1 MMIIYLIMAV
11 SAGREYVE
19 ATFSGGQNYLVYA
32 IIMAITFAAGVFI
45 ILQGVRLILAE
56 IVPAFTGFSEKLV
69 PNARPALDCPVVYPY
84 APNAVLIGFLFS
96 FLGGL
101 VGLFLLGQMK
111 LVLILPGVV
120 PHFFTGATAGVFGN
134 ATGGRRGAMI
144 GAFANGLL
152 ITFLPVLLLP
162 VLGAIG
168 FANTTFS
175 DADFG
180 VIGILLGNPARYL
193 SPMAITGLVVALFA
207 LLVAYNVLAKS
218 KKRLPKC
225 RKIAERKN
233 ERNRNHP
240 TGARHSRRHAQ
251 ILKPSWLWSLWRQHV
266 GSGDSGGSVRRGDE
280 NRPCRPGLAGARL
293 LRTVERPCGPRVVQY
308 PAIKGYFPREE
319 LNTLNQNGTRLPSHP
334 DRLKTHG
341 VDATTGSLGQG
352 ISIAGGMALSHKLA
366 RRPNRVFCIVGD
378 GELNEGQCW
387 EAFQFIA
394 HHRLNNL
401 TVFIDWNKQQ
411 LDGELEEIINP
422 FDLEGKFRAFGF
434 DVVTVKGDDIAGLL
448 AVVQPVPPADARPRV
463 VILDSIKGQGVPCPE
478 QLTNSHH
485 LRLTDGMK
493 QTLNEAI
500 HQLEVMH
507 D

>member
-1 MMIIYLIMAV
+1 MFILETLNFVVDILKVPSVLVGLIALIGLVAQKKAFSDVVKGTIKTILGFIVLGGGATVLVGSLNPLGGMFEHAFNIQGIIPNNEAIVSIALEKYGASTALIMAFGMVANIVVAGFEGVGLVFTGSLILGLVMAFFPALAQRYMRRITGTDDIAFGHFGTLGYVLSGWIGSLCGKGSRSTEEMNLPKNLSFLRDSSISISLTMMIIYLIMAV

-180 VIGILLGNPARYL
+180 VIGILLGNLARYL

-207 LLVAYNVLAKS
+207 LLVAYNVLAKN
-218 KKRLPKC
+218 KKAT
-225 RKIAERKN
+225 AEVQEN
-233 ERNRNHP
+233 S
-240 TGARHSRRHAQ
+240 GA
-251 ILKPSWLWSLWRQHV
+251 K
-266 GSGDSGGSVRRGDE
+266 E
-280 NRPCRPGLAGARL
+280 
-293 LRTVERPCGPRVVQY
+293 
-308 PAIKGYFPREE
+308 
-319 LNTLNQNGTRLPSHP
+319 
-334 DRLKTHG
+334 
-341 VDATTGSLGQG
+341 
-352 ISIAGGMALSHKLA
+352 
-366 RRPNRVFCIVGD
+366 
-378 GELNEGQCW
+378 
-387 EAFQFIA
+387 
-394 HHRLNNL
+394 
-401 TVFIDWNKQQ
+401 
-411 LDGELEEIINP
+411 
-422 FDLEGKFRAFGF
+422 
-434 DVVTVKGDDIAGLL
+434 
-448 AVVQPVPPADARPRV
+448 
-463 VILDSIKGQGVPCPE
+463 
-478 QLTNSHH
+478 
-485 LRLTDGMK
+485 
-493 QTLNEAI
+493 
-500 HQLEVMH
+500 
-507 D
+507 

>member
-1 MMIIYLIMAV
+1 M
-11 SAGREYVE
+11 
-19 ATFSGGQNYLVYA
+19 
-32 IIMAITFAAGVFI
+32 FI

-180 VIGILLGNPARYL
+180 VIGILLGNLARYL

-207 LLVAYNVLAKS
+207 LLVAYNVLAKN
-218 KKRLPKC
+218 KKAN
-225 RKIAERKN
+225 AEVQEN
-233 ERNRNHP
+233 S
-240 TGARHSRRHAQ
+240 GA
-251 ILKPSWLWSLWRQHV
+251 K
-266 GSGDSGGSVRRGDE
+266 E
-280 NRPCRPGLAGARL
+280 
-293 LRTVERPCGPRVVQY
+293 
-308 PAIKGYFPREE
+308 
-319 LNTLNQNGTRLPSHP
+319 
-334 DRLKTHG
+334 
-341 VDATTGSLGQG
+341 
-352 ISIAGGMALSHKLA
+352 
-366 RRPNRVFCIVGD
+366 
-378 GELNEGQCW
+378 
-387 EAFQFIA
+387 
-394 HHRLNNL
+394 
-401 TVFIDWNKQQ
+401 
-411 LDGELEEIINP
+411 
-422 FDLEGKFRAFGF
+422 
-434 DVVTVKGDDIAGLL
+434 
-448 AVVQPVPPADARPRV
+448 
-463 VILDSIKGQGVPCPE
+463 
-478 QLTNSHH
+478 
-485 LRLTDGMK
+485 
-493 QTLNEAI
+493 
-500 HQLEVMH
+500 
-507 D
+507 